1 MDDKDF
7 LPNLVK
13 AVSVERFAT
22 YRRLATTDDAAWALY
37 SANVAYSAAFYAPL
51 QALEVALRNAADR
64 ELSRRHPGWLTGPS
78 ALHGPELRQVAD
90 ARDRLVRQSKP
101 VNHGRLIAE
110 LSFGFWSGLFAN
122 AYDTDL
128 WRTALHRLFYPRQQR
143 AAVHDALE
151 RLRTLRNR
159 IAHHE
164 PIIQRRLMDD
174 QQRIT
179 DLLSWIDPAT
189 ARWVDERSR
198 VLDLLVLQVG
208 DIDTF

>member
-1 MDDKDF
+1 MDDQDH
-7 LPNLVK
+7 LPNLIK
-13 AVSVERFAT
+13 AVSSERFEK
-22 YRRLATTDDAAWALY
+22 YRRLAASDAAAWELY

-51 QALEVALRNAADR
+51 QALEVALRNAVDR
-64 ELSRRHPGWLTGPS
+64 ELSHRHPSWLTGTS
-78 ALHGPELRQVAD
+78 ILHGPELRQVAE
-90 ARDRLVRQSKP
+90 ARDRLARQSKP
-101 VNHGRLIAE
+101 ADHGRLIAE

-128 WRTALHRLFYPRQQR
+128 WRTALHRLLYPRQQR
-143 AAVHDALE
+143 PQIHDMLE

-174 QQRIT
+174 QQRIV

-198 VLDLLVLQVG
+198 VLGLLVLPPAEVA
-208 DIDTF
+208 TF